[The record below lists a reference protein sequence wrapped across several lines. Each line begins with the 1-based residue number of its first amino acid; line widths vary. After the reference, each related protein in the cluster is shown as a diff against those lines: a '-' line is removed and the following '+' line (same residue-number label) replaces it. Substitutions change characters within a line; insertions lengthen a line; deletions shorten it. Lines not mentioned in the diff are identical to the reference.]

1 MPFDCQR
8 DKNMAA
14 KSTSLQL
21 LELIG
26 EFERSATEILRR
38 DLSHLVVVRYS
49 DLISPKIGWA
59 VRSKEYPNLL
69 RYDYRNKPPL
79 TLLPT
84 NLGFGRA
91 SQA

>member
-1 MPFDCQR
+1 MPFYCQR

-38 DLSHLVVVRYS
+38 DLYHLTVRHI
-49 DLISPKIGWA
+49 LNKIGPKLEIEVSA
-59 VRSKEYPNLL
+59 MDAIKVR
-69 RYDYRNKPPL
+69 
-79 TLLPT
+79 
-84 NLGFGRA
+84 
-91 SQA
+91 